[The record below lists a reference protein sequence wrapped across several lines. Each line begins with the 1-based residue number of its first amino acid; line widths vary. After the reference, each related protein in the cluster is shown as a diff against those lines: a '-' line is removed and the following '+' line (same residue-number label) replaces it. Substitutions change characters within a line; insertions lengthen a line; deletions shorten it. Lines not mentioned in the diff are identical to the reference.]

1 MSPPSPSRG
10 PRAAPSRRLGW
21 AAPLAV
27 AALLWAASRP
37 RSAPP
42 DSLDATPP
50 PLPGARVVDLGA
62 RGEQVVREAGRRGR
76 GPTLVLVH
84 GWMYPA
90 DVYWWRILETLA
102 VDAHV
107 LAVDLRGHGR
117 APRPPEPFRL
127 ADVADDVAA
136 LCTALETGPV
146 ILLGHSLGGPVAQL
160 VWQRHPDVVAGLV
173 LVSTAASFGETPARR
188 ALWRSMGAL
197 QLALRLVPR
206 QTLERL
212 LLAQAAGRLPL
223 QVSRMITRET
233 PREVLD
239 RLGWMIAEFARGSPE
254 DIAEA
259 GRELGRYDARG
270 WLATVDVPTAVV
282 RSTRDRLVP
291 PDSQAALAARIP
303 TARRYDVDVD
313 HDGHLAKPEL
323 VVPVLREAIADV
335 HARRADG

>member
-1 MSPPSPSRG
+1 MSPSTPSRARRTAPSRG
-10 PRAAPSRRLGW
+10 LGW
-21 AAPLAV
+21 AAAASLG
-27 AALLWAASRP
+27 ALLWAASRP
-37 RSAPP
+37 RPRPP
-42 DSLDATPP
+42 AGLDATPP
-50 PLPGARVVDLGA
+50 PLPGARIVDLGS
-62 RGEQVVREAGRRGR
+62 RGEQVVREAGRGGR

-90 DVYWWRILETLA
+90 DVYWWRILEPLA
-102 VDAHV
+102 VDHRV
-107 LAVDLRGHGR
+107 LSVDVRGHGR

-136 LCTALETGPV
+136 LCAALDTGPAV
-146 ILLGHSLGGPVAQL
+146 LLGHSLGGPVAQL

-173 LVSTAASFGETPARR
+173 LVSTAASFGETAARR

-212 LLAQAAGRLPL
+212 LLAQADGRLPL
-223 QVSRMITRET
+223 QVTRMITRET
-233 PREVLD
+233 PQEVLD

-254 DIAEA
+254 DVAEA
-259 GRELGRYDARG
+259 GRELGRFDARG

-291 PDSQAALAARIP
+291 PASQAALAARIP
-303 TARRYDVDVD
+303 TARRFDVDVD
-313 HDGHLAKPEL
+313 HDGHLARPEL
-323 VVPVLREAIADV
+323 VVPVLRQAIADV
-335 HARRADG
+335 LSRRADA